1 MDIRSKKWTNKLL
14 VTIVILV
21 MTLSGMYGL
30 NTIHNMGLTGN
41 NSFTLDEP
49 DQSDYI
55 KKTQTS
61 LFDKWANQEGE
72 KAYYNLGSH
81 VSESLLNK
89 IKKESFVKVTM
100 KIKPYDKKM
109 YTTTSTYGTENA
121 NYTGGRIEHFH
132 IERDKTEKLN
142 KDGSFKGWDPYD
154 EYNADQ
160 TLYYNFS
167 GDHYTMQFTFPEQL
181 LIDNEKN
188 QRLENAEIEI
198 SLTKKALTEIENFRK
213 ESTKQITTGIKA
225 IVVVSIIEVIGT
237 ILLCILFA
245 LQEKRTRFFRG
256 LDKIWWEIILAAV
269 VILIGLAIAVCLAIW
284 EFTIEYAQGGITS
297 STIEMVMMLSYI
309 SVPFVIMVFA
319 VCIQTTIWRIREK
332 NLLDSTF
339 CLGYIRKWSRR
350 AKARRKLEEEAM
362 SFAEKHARD
371 RIKQY
376 RMLRYILSIGIVGFV
391 ILAFIG
397 AEITAPF
404 LIVAAAICI
413 SLLKYFSKYSDNYAK
428 EQRDLSKLVD
438 QIERISNGELTATTD
453 ISEESAYY
461 EYSQKLTN
469 IGQGMEKAL
478 ETQMKGER
486 MKIDLITNVSHD
498 LKTPLTS
505 IIGYVDLLSKDETLS
520 AESKDYVKILIN
532 KTERLKAII
541 SDLFELAK
549 ATSGDAKVDLE
560 EMDMKRLVE
569 QTLGDMAD
577 QIEESGFGI
586 RYQCDAV
593 HTRFMGD
600 SSRMYRVVQNVI
612 ENALKYSLKG
622 TRIFLRIT
630 ETDQDVKLEVVNTAS
645 YEMNFTEEEIMER
658 FARAEKSRTS
668 EGNGLGLSIADSFT
682 KNCGGKFAIKIDG
695 DQFLVTIQFKQYLKA
710 NE

>member
-1 MDIRSKKWTNKLL
+1 M
-14 VTIVILV
+14 
-21 MTLSGMYGL
+21 
-30 NTIHNMGLTGN
+30 
-41 NSFTLDEP
+41 
-49 DQSDYI
+49 
-55 KKTQTS
+55 
-61 LFDKWANQEGE
+61 A
-72 KAYYNLGSH
+72 
-81 VSESLLNK
+81 
-89 IKKESFVKVTM
+89 
-100 KIKPYDKKM
+100 
-109 YTTTSTYGTENA
+109 
-121 NYTGGRIEHFH
+121 
-132 IERDKTEKLN
+132 
-142 KDGSFKGWDPYD
+142 
-154 EYNADQ
+154 
-160 TLYYNFS
+160 
-167 GDHYTMQFTFPEQL
+167 
-181 LIDNEKN
+181 
-188 QRLENAEIEI
+188 
-198 SLTKKALTEIENFRK
+198 
-213 ESTKQITTGIKA
+213 
-225 IVVVSIIEVIGT
+225 
-237 ILLCILFA
+237 
-245 LQEKRTRFFRG
+245 
-256 LDKIWWEIILAAV
+256 
-269 VILIGLAIAVCLAIW
+269 
-284 EFTIEYAQGGITS
+284 
-297 STIEMVMMLSYI
+297 
-309 SVPFVIMVFA
+309 FA

-376 RMLRYILSIGIVGFV
+376 RILRYILSIGSVLFI
-391 ILAFIG
+391 ILA
-397 AEITAPF
+397 ITGVNIAAPLLF
-404 LIVAAAICI
+404 VAAAICI

-453 ISEESAYY
+453 ISQESAYY

-520 AESKDYVKILIN
+520 TESRDYVSILIN

-593 HTRFMGD
+593 HTKFMGD

-630 ETDQDVKLEVVNTAS
+630 EAGQNVKLEVVNTAS
-645 YEMNFTEEEIMER
+645 YEMNFTEEGIMER

-682 KNCGGKFAIKIDG
+682 KNCGGRFSIKIDG
-695 DQFLVTIQFKQYLKA
+695 DQFLVTIQFKQYLKG

>member
-1 MDIRSKKWTNKLL
+1 MDTRSKKWTNTIL
-14 VTIVILV
+14 VTVVMII
-21 MTLSGMYGL
+21 MTLSGIYGL

-100 KIKPYDKKM
+100 KIKPYDQKM
-109 YTTTSTYGTENA
+109 FSTTSTYGTENA

-167 GDHYTMQFTFPEQL
+167 GDNYTMRFVFPEQL

-198 SLTKKALTEIENFRK
+198 SLTKKALTEIDNFRK
-213 ESTKQITTGIKA
+213 EATKQITTGIKML
-225 IVVVSIIEVIGT
+225 VVVSMIEVIGT

-245 LQEKRTRFFRG
+245 LQEKRTKFFRG
-256 LDKIWWEIILAAV
+256 LDKIWWEIILATAF
-269 VILIGLAIAVCLAIW
+269 ILIGLAIALCLAIW
-284 EFTIEYAQGGITS
+284 EYTIEYAQGGITG
-297 STIEMVMMLSYI
+297 STIEMVMMLSYL
-309 SVPFVIMVFA
+309 SVPFFIMAFA
-319 VCIQTTIWRIREK
+319 VCIQTTVWRLRHK

-350 AKARRKLEEEAM
+350 AKARRKLENEAM
-362 SFAEKHARD
+362 SFAEEHARD

-376 RMLRYILSIGIVGFV
+376 RVLRNILSICIVLFV
-391 ILAFIG
+391 LLAATGVNIS
-397 AEITAPF
+397 APF
-404 LIVAAAICI
+404 LFVAAAICI
-413 SLLKYFSKYSDNYAK
+413 SLIKYFSKYSDKYAM

-453 ISEESAYY
+453 IPQESAYY

-520 AESKDYVKILIN
+520 DEARDYVMILIN

-586 RYQCDAV
+586 RYQCEAV
-593 HTRFMGD
+593 HTKFMGD

-630 ETDQDVKLEVVNTAS
+630 EQDQKVKLEVINTAS

-682 KNCGGKFAIKIDG
+682 KNCGGEFRIKIDG
-695 DQFLVTIQFKQYLKA
+695 DQFLVTIQFKQYLEA

>member
-1 MDIRSKKWTNKLL
+1 
-14 VTIVILV
+14 

-61 LFDKWANQEGE
+61 LFDKWANKEGE

-109 YTTTSTYGTENA
+109 VTTTSTYGTENA
-121 NYTGGRIEHFH
+121 DYTGGRIEHFH

-167 GDHYTMQFTFPEQL
+167 GDNYTMQFTFPAQL

-213 ESTKQITTGIKA
+213 ESTKQISTGIK
-225 IVVVSIIEVIGT
+225 ILVVVSMIEVIGT
-237 ILLCILFA
+237 ILLCVLFA
-245 LQEKRTRFFRG
+245 LQKKRTKFFRG
-256 LDKIWWEIILAAV
+256 LDKIWWEIILAGV
-269 VILIGLAIAVCLAIW
+269 FILIGLAIALCLAIW
-284 EFTIEYAQGGITS
+284 QYTIEYAQGGLTG
-297 STIEMVMMLSYI
+297 STIEMVMMLSYL
-309 SVPFVIMVFA
+309 SVPFFVMAFA
-319 VCIQTTIWRIREK
+319 VCIQTTIWRLRQK

-350 AKARRKLEEEAM
+350 AKARRKLEDEAM

-404 LIVAAAICI
+404 LIMAAAICI
-413 SLLKYFSKYSDNYAK
+413 SMLKYFSKYSDNYAK

-577 QIEESGFGI
+577 QIEEAGFGI
-586 RYQCDAV
+586 RYQCEAV
-593 HTRFMGD
+593 HTKFMGD

-630 ETDQDVKLEVVNTAS
+630 EADQNVKLEVVNTAS

-682 KNCGGKFAIKIDG
+682 KNCGGKFTIKIDG
-695 DQFLVTIQFKQYLKA
+695 DQFIATIQFKQYLERNK
-710 NE
+710 